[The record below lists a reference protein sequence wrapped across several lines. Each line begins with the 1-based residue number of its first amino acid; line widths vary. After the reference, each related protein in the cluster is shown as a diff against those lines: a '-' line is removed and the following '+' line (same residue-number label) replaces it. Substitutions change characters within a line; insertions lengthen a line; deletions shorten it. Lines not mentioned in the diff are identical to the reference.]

1 MVLTAAADSNTT
13 DEDCLF
19 INVYAPT
26 DASTDSPLPVY
37 FYISGGGF
45 NALSDAN
52 LNGTSLIQASDHS
65 IVVVTFNYR
74 VGLFGFLASA
84 EVEADSTASVN
95 NGLYDQRKALEWV
108 QKYIHHFGGDPSHVT
123 IGGASAGA
131 ASVFYHLTAYEGR
144 NDSLFSAAA
153 AESQSFATMLTID
166 ESQYQYD
173 YIINATNCSS
183 ETDTL
188 SCLRSV
194 SAPDIQ
200 RVNKNLPFPQSSGP
214 PAYMYS
220 ESPQNLPQEWT

>member
-1 MVLTAAADSNTT
+1 MATAEGDTQ

-19 INVYAPT
+19 LDVYAPT
-26 DASTDSPLPVY
+26 NASSDEPLPVY

-45 NALSDAN
+45 NALSDGN
-52 LNGTSLIQASDHS
+52 LNGTRLIRASDYNM
-65 IVVVTFNYR
+65 VVVTFNYR

-84 EVEADSTASVN
+84 EVEDDPTASVN
-95 NGLYDQRKALEWV
+95 NGLHDQRKALEWV
-108 QKYIHHFGGDPSHVT
+108 QKYIRQFGGDPDHVT

-153 AESQSFATMLTID
+153 AESQSFATVLTID

-173 YIINATNCSS
+173 YITDATNCSS
-183 ETDTL
+183 ASDTL

-194 SAPDIQ
+194 SAADIQ
-200 RVNKNLPFPQSSGP
+200 RVNKNIPFPQSEGA

-220 ESPQNLPQEWT
+220 E